1 MYLQSQLSEVY
12 SPVFTVYFGMK
23 PVVVLHGYEAVKEA
37 LIDVGEEFSGRGSF
51 PVLERATKVDGRC
64 VFAHVQHW

>member
-1 MYLQSQLSEVY
+1 MHFHSQLSEVY

-23 PVVVLHGYEAVKEA
+23 PMVVLHGYEAVKEA

-51 PVLERATKVDGRC
+51 RVLERTTKIDGRC
-64 VFAHVQHW
+64 VFAHGQRW

>member
-1 MYLQSQLSEVY
+1 
-12 SPVFTVYFGMK
+12 MK
-23 PVVVLHGYEAVKEA
+23 PMVVLRGYEAVKEA

-51 PVLERATKVDGRC
+51 PVLERANKVDGRY